1 MHGQNHI
8 KLRSEFT
15 ILFIRQ
21 AHTTNKINL
30 QAYET
35 VLSTSQSV
43 RPLTRLF
50 SESVKFPLNFVLN
63 RHESCIDTLV
73 RGGQ

>member
-1 MHGQNHI
+1 M
-8 KLRSEFT
+8 
-15 ILFIRQ
+15 
-21 AHTTNKINL
+21 NL

-35 VLSTSQSV
+35 VFSNCQSV
-43 RPLTRLF
+43 RPFTRLF
-50 SESVKFPLNFVLN
+50 SESVKFPLNFVLS